1 MDFSNLKRNGIIKT
15 CCFNLTFL
23 SLLIMNGTRKTMQ
36 ALVERVQKGDK
47 NAFGEIYDLLLDKIY
62 RFIFF
67 RVGNK
72 EDAEDL
78 TENVFV
84 KIWKNISSY
93 ENKGLPFEAWAF
105 RIARNTVIDFYRTK
119 KQKITLTDNIK
130 ETVADEKETHEEL
143 LHNQML
149 KEVIF
154 SKMKSLPDSYREII
168 ILKFIEE
175 KDNKEISEILEKP
188 EDQVRVLQSR
198 ALKALKTLIYE
209 KQN

>member
-1 MDFSNLKRNGIIKT
+1 
-15 CCFNLTFL
+15 
-23 SLLIMNGTRKTMQ
+23 MNGTRKTMQ

-67 RVGNK
+67 RVGSK